1 MHLCQLPVSSI
12 PELKLIRFLD
22 LHRFE
27 VRLIS
32 MFRITCLFFFLI
44 AASMKF
50 ANGQRA
56 FLSKV
61 NGVSRSYHLY
71 NSTTQEDQPNLPLII
86 FLGIDPAGSESI
98 NKSHSISTR
107 FNVPAILI
115 FPTSIREPCAG
126 DSVLTNDL
134 AFLKVII
141 GEVYENHRINRNKV
155 FIISRG
161 ESDCLAEAYVKAN
174 PQAIASTRHFSN
186 SEEDLNTLLEAA
198 GYFLTSDA
206 GTSQHYGLWRNPL
219 YNEEEHKKQVEDSIK
234 LARWGRRVSVELR
247 TGLFFMHPFVRTE
260 KDQTYMD
267 ISDARQLLDLHITSW
282 MNDSMGWFVDIGWLK
297 LPQKQ
302 EVDGA
307 RIEAGGGMILPVTFG
322 LRYALYRQKARPYF
336 LLGAGPMPVIVF
348 GGRFSMNSDPNQ
360 IKNKIKAEA
369 RFALHTT
376 IGTGMDYRIGK
387 RIVVGGHAR
396 YIHSSEF
403 KTAGSVNA
411 IRGFNISLSGGYI
424 IGANRL
430 GPKKRK
436 LKNE

>member
-1 MHLCQLPVSSI
+1 
-12 PELKLIRFLD
+12 
-22 LHRFE
+22 
-27 VRLIS
+27 
-32 MFRITCLFFFLI
+32 MFRITCLLFFLI
-44 AASMKF
+44 FASIKF

-56 FLSKV
+56 FLANV

-71 NSTTQEDQPNLPLII
+71 NSGTREDQPNLPLII
-86 FLGIDPAGSESI
+86 FLGIDPAGIESI
-98 NKSHSISTR
+98 GKSDPILTGL
-107 FNVPAILI
+107 NVPAILV
-115 FPTSIREPCAG
+115 FPASIKEPCAG
-126 DSVLTNDL
+126 NTALTNDL
-134 AFLKVII
+134 AFLKTIAE
-141 GEVYENHRINRNKV
+141 EVYENLRINRNKV

-161 ESDCLAEAYVKAN
+161 KSDCLAESYVKAN

-186 SEEDLNTLLEAA
+186 SEEDLSTLLEAA
-198 GYFLTSDA
+198 RNFLISDA
-206 GTSQHYGLWRNPL
+206 GSSQHYDLWRNPL
-219 YNEEEHKKQVEDSIK
+219 YNEEEHKKEVEDSIK
-234 LARWGRRVSVELR
+234 LVRWGRRVSVELR
-247 TGLFFMHPFVRTE
+247 TGLFFMHPSVRTE

-430 GPKKRK
+430 GPKRRK
-436 LKNE
+436 LTNE